1 MTSVTTMTGH
11 RLRLV
16 SWNVKGMNNSVKA
29 GKVLLHFQHLKAD
42 IMFLQETH
50 LRTAD
55 LLRIKRAWMGHL
67 YHSKFSQRARGAA
80 IIIHR
85 KVMFEETHTISDPN
99 GRFVVVSG
107 KLHNLPVILVS
118 VYAPN
123 WDNDEFFVKF
133 FSSLPNVDDHHI
145 IIGGDFNL
153 VQDVSLDRSSSKQ
166 SFLSK
171 SAKVV
176 LDYAFRLGLS
186 DPWRVKYPQD
196 KVFSFFSH
204 VHHTFSRIDFF
215 LLDNKLLNCVNACT
229 YHTVVI
235 SDHAPVSIDVV
246 LFPGR
251 FTPPT
256 WRFDSSRLSDDKF
269 KDFVASQINLYFD
282 LNQTPD
288 INSLTLWEAF
298 KAFIRGQVI
307 SYVSY
312 LRKTETVRLSSIADD
327 LYKLDASY
335 ASSPSPSLYTK
346 RVQLQ
351 AEYDLLM
358 TNITARQLRQCRQCW
373 V

>member
-29 GKVLLHFQHLKAD
+29 GKVLLHFQHLKAN

-269 KDFVASQINLYFD
+269 KDFVASQINLYFE

-312 LRKTETVRLSSIADD
+312 LRKTETVRLFSIADD
-327 LYKLDASY
+327 LYKLDALY
-335 ASSPSPSLYTK
+335 ASSPSLPFILNVYSY
-346 RVQLQ
+346 
-351 AEYDLLM
+351 
-358 TNITARQLRQCRQCW
+358 RQNMIF
-373 V
+373 